1 MESLGRSNL
10 KLELTE
16 YFRQLY
22 NGGDDDDDG
31 SDGDGVG
38 GSESTLSH
46 QLRKR
51 RFRWS
56 YRQTNSIA

>member
-16 YFRQLY
+16 YFRQLC

-31 SDGDGVG
+31 GDGDGVGGG

-51 RFRWS
+51 RLR
-56 YRQTNSIA
+56 